1 VSFLND
7 HASLASKGQR
17 LSAGKHLK
25 SHFTIIYEE
34 ESDLLSL
41 VVKAHYS
48 IDELLNI
55 VLLEALPKA
64 DAVELK
70 RVSFLL
76 KVDFVIGLGILRSD
90 LRPIFNKINAIRNS
104 FAHNPYWEF
113 SEKDALNTVNIL
125 AAPRPKVLPD
135 DCECPLD
142 PLKVLKT
149 LLGVGFINLTVAYE
163 RYCVGKAKMQVVNQ
177 MATEVVA
184 NGKRRGRERH
194 SVQEEFEER
203 VRSYLNEHFPGIKE
217 S

>member
-1 VSFLND
+1 
-7 HASLASKGQR
+7 
-17 LSAGKHLK
+17 LSAGKHHK
-25 SHFTIIYEE
+25 SHFTTVYEE

-48 IDELLNI
+48 IDELLNVVI
-55 VLLEALPKA
+55 VEALPNA

-70 RVSFLL
+70 RISFLL

-104 FAHNPYWEF
+104 FAHNPYWDF

-125 AAPRPKVLPD
+125 TAPSPKVIPD

-163 RYCVGKAKMQVVNQ
+163 RYCIGKAKMQVINE
-177 MATEVVA
+177 MATETVTT
-184 NGKRRGRERH
+184 GGCRGRGRY

-203 VRSYLNEHFPGIKE
+203 LRAYLNKHYPWMPK